1 MSRSYHVTE
10 RQARLAFR
18 QGDVE
23 PTYQASEKAWVKKQQ
38 TRARKTGVGATTNR
52 AIVAGEKARTHRA
65 RTRVEARENGAKQA
79 GE

>member
-38 TRARKTGVGATTNR
+38 TRARKTGVGTTNR
-52 AIVAGEKARTHRA
+52 AIVAGEKARTYRA
-65 RTRVEARENGAKQA
+65 RRRMEARGD
-79 GE
+79 